1 MSDVTTTNAGQAGV
15 EQQPRNDKA
24 NAFVGVLIGVL
35 VVPFMAL
42 SGFLTWI
49 AFTRW
54 RYRIS
59 VIATVL
65 IGYLLI
71 VGSWLI
77 PVSII
82 WFNNS
87 LSQLGEN
94 IKTGGDL
101 TSTIFSYILIQ
112 FAIGVPVGIILGIIY
127 SSWRWYQRS
136 EWEEYDF
143 RITPWELRRGRKT
156 AAKIRADEETPM
168 NGFTLGIND
177 HGDRVIQTDKDAA
190 THTLVVGASGSGKTT
205 TVMSK
210 ARDAVK
216 RGQGLVFVDL
226 KGGPDVPEVLSKF
239 AKRYGRKFSHWTLQP
254 RDTPYTGPDTQ
265 GPAYYDPLARGE
277 ATRRKDLLIASRE
290 WSEEFYKIEASNYL
304 QLLFYIAIANPNPE
318 VSTLSDVVSLLNPRA
333 LMARAK
339 PLIDNPVYADII
351 SGIESLNDERISP
364 QKRNAIEGLRS
375 QLAVILN
382 SVAGQWL
389 HVDPKGHNINL
400 KEAAHNGDIVVFS
413 LDSSNYQELASL
425 VANLII
431 QDLKT
436 VTSELR
442 DDPSPQPMQ
451 IFIDEFSAIG
461 SDNIIGLINKSRDA
475 GLPVTLAT
483 QALGDLRR
491 VNEAFLDQL
500 IGIVSSYII
509 HRANKEDDAQ
519 VYAGL
524 TGKVKRKRFSQ
535 NVDYTKSRWGGIG
548 KGAGTGGGRVE
559 EVEEYLITPNEI
571 QQLGMGEM
579 VYIAK
584 AQQPVYIQ
592 HVTVIPED
600 MVEEIIEDDE
610 NIIFPVYTP
619 ESNQSIEPS
628 ENTDI
633 SVVEEISL
641 DFPIN
646 KEEYNFIE
654 PEVKQE
660 GRLSNP
666 EKLSKILNNSEDVK
680 VSSNLPVRPL
690 IPKKPEMPTPKQAEA
705 RKEEQTNDGLK
716 DEFEF

>member
-1 MSDVTTTNAGQAGV
+1 MSEVTTTNAGQTSV
-15 EQQPRNDKA
+15 EKYNSKS
-24 NAFVGVLIGVL
+24 NTLVGLLVGVVLAPFLII
-35 VVPFMAL
+35 
-42 SGFLTWI
+42 SGFLTWL
-49 AFTRW
+49 AFSRW
-54 RYRIS
+54 RYRRS
-59 VIATVL
+59 VILTVL
-65 IGYLLI
+65 VVYLILI
-71 VGSWLI
+71 GSWLI
-77 PVSII
+77 PVTLS
-82 WFNNS
+82 WFINS
-87 LSQLGEN
+87 LSELQDML
-94 IKTGGDL
+94 KPGGDV
-101 TSTIFSYILIQ
+101 TQIIMAYFAVQFS
-112 FAIGVPVGIILGIIY
+112 LGIPLGMLLGLIY
-127 SSWRWYQRS
+127 ASWRWYQRS
-136 EWEEYDF
+136 EWEQYDF

-156 AAKIRADEETPM
+156 AAKIRADLDTPFD
-168 NGFTLGIND
+168 GFTLGIND

-205 TVMSK
+205 TIMSK
-210 ARDAVK
+210 ARDAIK

-226 KGGPDVPEVLSKF
+226 KGGPDVPEILSKF
-239 AKRYGRKFSHWTLQP
+239 AKRYGRNFYHWTLQP
-254 RDTPYTGPDTQ
+254 RDVEYSGPDSK

-277 ATRRKDLLIASRE
+277 ATRRKDLIIASRD

-304 QLLFYIAIANPNPE
+304 QLLFYITIANPNPQ

-339 PLIDNPVYADII
+339 PLLDNPIYADII
-351 SGIESLNDERISP
+351 AGIESLNDERISP

-389 HVDPKGHNINL
+389 HVDPNGHNINL

-442 DDPSPQPMQ
+442 EDPSAQPMQ

-461 SDNIIGLINKSRDA
+461 SENIIGLINKSRDA

-535 NVDYTKSRWGGIG
+535 NVDYTKSRWSGMS
-548 KGAGTGGGRVE
+548 KGSGTGGGRVE

-584 AQQPVYIQ
+584 AQQPIHIE

-600 MVEEIIEDDE
+600 MVEDEIEDSPYVEFEVYNPIVQNNSETLIEIELEEPLIEQNKADTHQDKE
-610 NIIFPVYTP
+610 NA
-619 ESNQSIEPS
+619 
-628 ENTDI
+628 
-633 SVVEEISL
+633 
-641 DFPIN
+641 
-646 KEEYNFIE
+646 EYNSL
-654 PEVKQE
+654 KSD
-660 GRLSNP
+660 GRLSDP
-666 EKLSKILNNSEDVK
+666 KKLAQILNDSEDVS
-680 VSSNLPVRPL
+680 VSSKLPVRPMA
-690 IPKKPEMPTPKQAEA
+690 IKKDELTKTENNNVQE
-705 RKEEQTNDGLK
+705 KK

>member
-1 MSDVTTTNAGQAGV
+1 MSDVTTTNAGQADVDRQSDNSRG
-15 EQQPRNDKA
+15 
-24 NAFVGVLIGVL
+24 NALVGVLIACII
-35 VVPFMAL
+35 VPFTAI
-42 SGFLTWI
+42 SGFLAWI
-49 AFTRW
+49 AFSKW
-54 RYRIS
+54 RYRRS
-59 VIATVL
+59 VIATFL
-65 IGYLLI
+65 
-71 VGSWLI
+71 VGFVVFVTSWLGPLSI
-77 PVSII
+77 SWLVDSLPKEGVSTDWGKII
-82 WFNNS
+82 LLW
-87 LSQLGEN
+87 
-94 IKTGGDL
+94 ITV
-101 TSTIFSYILIQ
+101 Q
-112 FAIGVPVGIILGIIY
+112 FAIGTPVGVALGLIY
-127 SSWRWYQRS
+127 ASIRWFQRS

-156 AAKIRADEETPM
+156 ANKIRLDEETPL
-168 NGFTLGIND
+168 NGFTLGINN

-205 TVMSK
+205 TIMSK
-210 ARDAVK
+210 ARDAIK

-226 KGGPDVPEVLSKF
+226 KGGPDVPDVLSKF

-254 RDTPYTGPDTQ
+254 RNVPYSGPDMQ

-277 ATRRKDLLIASRE
+277 ATRRKDLLIASRD

-304 QLLFYIAIANPNPE
+304 QLLFYIIIANPNPE

-339 PLIDNPVYADII
+339 PLIDNPIYADII
-351 SGIESLNDERISP
+351 AGIESLNDERISP

-389 HVDPKGHNINL
+389 NVDPKGHNINL

-442 DDPSPQPMQ
+442 DDPSSQPMQ

-461 SDNIIGLINKSRDA
+461 SENIIGLINKSRDA

-535 NVDYTKSRWGGIG
+535 NVDYVKSRWSGMG

-584 AQQPVYIQ
+584 AQQPVYIE

-600 MVEEIIEDDE
+600 MVEEDIEDSNPDLTFDVYKPQPVSVDN
-610 NIIFPVYTP
+610 NIEDVKLEVPWEETIT
-619 ESNQSIEPS
+619 
-628 ENTDI
+628 
-633 SVVEEISL
+633 VEEVELETPAPDVSVNL
-641 DFPIN
+641 PK
-646 KEEYNFIE
+646 KES
-654 PEVKQE
+654 
-660 GRLSNP
+660 RLSDPN
-666 EKLSKILNNSEDVK
+666 KISQILNNIDDVTVSPSLPIRPIVPNRPEQPNEKDNSEPD
-680 VSSNLPVRPL
+680 SSG
-690 IPKKPEMPTPKQAEA
+690 KA
-705 RKEEQTNDGLK
+705 K

>member
-1 MSDVTTTNAGQAGV
+1 MSDVTTTNAGQTGA
-15 EQQPRNDKA
+15 EQQPQNAQA
-24 NAFVGVLIGVL
+24 NALVGVLIGVL
-35 VVPFMAL
+35 IVPFMAL

-54 RYRIS
+54 RYRRS
-59 VIATVL
+59 VLSTVL
-65 IGYLLI
+65 VAYLI
-71 VGSWLI
+71 FVGSWFI
-77 PVSII
+77 PLSVI
-82 WFNNS
+82 WFNGN
-87 LSQLGEN
+87 LSDLNETM
-94 IKTGGDL
+94 KSGGDF
-101 TSTIFSYILIQ
+101 TSLILSYILIQ
-112 FAIGVPVGIILGIIY
+112 FSIGTPVGISLGLLY
-127 SSWRWYQRS
+127 ASWRWYQRS

-156 AAKIRADEETPM
+156 AAKIRADEETPV

-210 ARDAVK
+210 ARDAIK

-277 ATRRKDLLIASRE
+277 ATRRKDLLIASRD

-304 QLLFYIAIANPNPE
+304 QLLFYIVIANPNPE
-318 VSTLSDVVSLLNPRA
+318 VSTLSDVVALLNPRA

-339 PLIDNPVYADII
+339 PLIDNPIYADII

-535 NVDYTKSRWGGIG
+535 NVDYTKGRWGGIG

-592 HVTVIPED
+592 HVTVIPEG
-600 MVEEIIEDDE
+600 MVEDAIEDEKDF
-610 NIIFPVYTP
+610 NVAVYVPETSFDVTP
-619 ESNQSIEPS
+619 E
-628 ENTDI
+628 ENADNNI
-633 SVVEEISL
+633 EEISL
-641 DFPIN
+641 DFPVAN
-646 KEEYNFIE
+646 EKEELVL
-654 PEVKQE
+654 PSVKTE
-660 GRLSNP
+660 GRLSSP
-666 EKLSKILNNSEDVK
+666 EKIAKILNNNDDVT
-680 VSSNLPVRPL
+680 VSNSLPVRPL
-690 IPKKPEMPTPKQAEA
+690 IPNKPTLPVKPSVENIEAEEISGKQ
-705 RKEEQTNDGLK
+705 K

>member
-1 MSDVTTTNAGQAGV
+1 MSDVTTTNAGDTGIENRATDAKL
-15 EQQPRNDKA
+15 NT
-24 NAFVGVLIGVL
+24 FIGVVIGVIL
-35 VVPFMAL
+35 VPFVAIAGL
-42 SGFLTWI
+42 FTWL
-49 AFTRW
+49 AFSRW
-54 RYRIS
+54 RYRRS
-59 VIATVL
+59 VILLFLA
-65 IGYLLI
+65 GYLIL

-77 PVSII
+77 PISVNWFMDVSQDIDTII
-82 WFNNS
+82 N
-87 LSQLGEN
+87 G
-94 IKTGGDL
+94 
-101 TSTIFSYILIQ
+101 TSEPTPLIISYLLMQFS
-112 FAIGVPVGIILGIIY
+112 VGIPLGMLLGVLY
-127 SSWRWYQRS
+127 ASWRWYRRL

-156 AAKIRADEETPM
+156 ASKIRADEGAPF
-168 NGFTLGIND
+168 NGFTLGINE
-177 HGDRVIQTDKDAA
+177 HGDRVIQTDRDAA

-205 TVMSK
+205 TIMSK

-216 RGQGLVFVDL
+216 RGQGLIFIDL

-254 RDTPYTGPDTQ
+254 RDTPYTGPDPL

-304 QLLFYIAIANPNPE
+304 QLLFYIIIANPKPE
-318 VSTLSDVVSLLNPRA
+318 ISTLSDVVSLLNPRA

-339 PLIDNPVYADII
+339 PLLDNPIYSDII
-351 SGIESLNDERISP
+351 AGIESLNDERISP

-389 HVDPKGHNINL
+389 HVDANGHNINL

-451 IFIDEFSAIG
+451 IFVDEFSAIG
-461 SDNIIGLINKSRDA
+461 SENIIGLINKSRDA

-500 IGIVSSYII
+500 IGIVSSYFI

-524 TGKVKRKRFSQ
+524 TGTVKRKKLSQ
-535 NVDYTKSRWGGIG
+535 NVDYVKSRWGGIG
-548 KGAGTGGGRVE
+548 RGSATGGGRIE

-584 AQQPVYIQ
+584 AQQPVYVE

-600 MVEEIIEDDE
+600 MVEEEIEDSYETPVHVYSPLTVGE
-610 NIIFPVYTP
+610 NMQ
-619 ESNQSIEPS
+619 ESVDVLAE
-628 ENTDI
+628 
-633 SVVEEISL
+633 EEINAPIEENVL
-641 DFPIN
+641 ELHDEPMVFP
-646 KEEYNFIE
+646 KER
-654 PEVKQE
+654 V
-660 GRLSNP
+660 RLSDP
-666 EKLSKILNNSEDVK
+666 EKLSQILNNSNAVPISK
-680 VSSNLPVRPL
+680 GLPVRPR
-690 IPKKPEMPTPKQAEA
+690 IPQKPIMEDNHGKGSPEKNVG
-705 RKEEQTNDGLK
+705 KEK

>member
-1 MSDVTTTNAGQAGV
+1 MV
-15 EQQPRNDKA
+15 
-24 NAFVGVLIGVL
+24 VG
-35 VVPFMAL
+35 
-42 SGFLTWI
+42 
-49 AFTRW
+49 
-54 RYRIS
+54 
-59 VIATVL
+59 
-65 IGYLLI
+65 LL
-71 VGSWLI
+71 
-77 PVSII
+77 
-82 WFNNS
+82 
-87 LSQLGEN
+87 
-94 IKTGGDL
+94 
-101 TSTIFSYILIQ
+101 Y
-112 FAIGVPVGIILGIIY
+112 A
-127 SSWRWYQRS
+127 SWRWYQRS

-156 AAKIRADEETPM
+156 AAKIRADLETPFD
-168 NGFTLGIND
+168 GFTLGIND

-205 TVMSK
+205 TIMSK
-210 ARDAVK
+210 ARDAIK

-226 KGGPDVPEVLSKF
+226 KGGPDVPEILNKF
-239 AKRYGRKFSHWTLQP
+239 AKRYDRNFYHWTLQP
-254 RDTPYTGPDTQ
+254 RDTQYTGPDSK

-277 ATRRKDLLIASRE
+277 ATRRKDLLIASRD

-304 QLLFYIAIANPNPE
+304 QLLFYITIANPNPE

-339 PLIDNPVYADII
+339 PLLDNTIYADII
-351 SGIESLNDERISP
+351 AGIESLNDERISP

-389 HVDPKGHNINL
+389 HVDPNGHNINL

-413 LDSSNYQELASL
+413 LDSSNYQELAAL

-461 SDNIIGLINKSRDA
+461 SENIIGLINKSRDA

-535 NVDYTKSRWGGIG
+535 NVDYTKSRWSGMS
-548 KGAGTGGGRVE
+548 KGSGTGGGRVE

-584 AQQPVYIQ
+584 AQQPIHIE
-592 HVTVIPED
+592 HVTVIPEGI
-600 MVEEIIEDDE
+600 VEEEIIDMPERSFD
-610 NIIFPVYTP
+610 VYA
-619 ESNQSIEPS
+619 PS
-628 ENTDI
+628 ENKIGDDTSPD
-633 SVVEEISL
+633 SMLPTELEEVVLEVELEEPIILPELKTSNSTETSAPSL
-641 DFPIN
+641 P
-646 KEEYNFIE
+646 K
-654 PEVKQE
+654 PE
-660 GRLSNP
+660 GRLSDPN
-666 EKLSKILNNSEDVK
+666 KLAKILNNSDDIS
-680 VSSNLPVRPL
+680 VSKKLPVRPMNV
-690 IPKKPEMPTPKQAEA
+690 K
-705 RKEEQTNDGLK
+705 KEEVKNETEMSETDKEK